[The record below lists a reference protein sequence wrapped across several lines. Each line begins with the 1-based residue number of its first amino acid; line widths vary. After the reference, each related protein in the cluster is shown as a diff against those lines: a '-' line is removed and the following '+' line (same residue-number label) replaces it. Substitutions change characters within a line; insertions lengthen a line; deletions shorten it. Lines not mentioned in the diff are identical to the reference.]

1 MQTMLLFSH
10 GLVQQWP
17 VTGFLKCSQCNEKV
31 GERTGGFLVLSHAE
45 LRISSHP
52 SCIDL
57 MLVGLLLE
65 VPRVFHCQFE
75 CFDTGIM
82 SRELHPW
89 GAVASALQT
98 VGVGEACEG
107 LTGIKCM
114 AWIKCCKRELPKD
127 NIPDSFC
134 KHQTIC
140 LVLVRKMHTTG
151 PKQNSH
157 VHL

>member
-45 LRISSHP
+45 LRISSHR

-82 SRELHPW
+82 SRELHP
-89 GAVASALQT
+89 
-98 VGVGEACEG
+98 
-107 LTGIKCM
+107 
-114 AWIKCCKRELPKD
+114 
-127 NIPDSFC
+127 
-134 KHQTIC
+134 
-140 LVLVRKMHTTG
+140 
-151 PKQNSH
+151 
-157 VHL
+157 